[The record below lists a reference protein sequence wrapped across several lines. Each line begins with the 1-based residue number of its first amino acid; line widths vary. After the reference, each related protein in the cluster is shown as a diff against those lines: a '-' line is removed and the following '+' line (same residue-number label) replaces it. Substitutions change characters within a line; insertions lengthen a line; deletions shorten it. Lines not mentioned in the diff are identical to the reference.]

1 MFPFIQVNLDYRQRE
16 GVGTVNRPRDT
27 VPMILN
33 AWMLR
38 MVEEMFKRLARDN
51 YYNGFMIFGFR
62 EIKFQRH
69 LSTLTIYQSVIST
82 IK

>member
-38 MVEEMFKRLARDN
+38 MVEEMFKRLD
-51 YYNGFMIFGFR
+51 GP
-62 EIKFQRH
+62 H
-69 LSTLTIYQSVIST
+69 S
-82 IK
+82 